1 VIDNGYHVRY
11 IGINTPE
18 TKHPRKTVEYYGRE
32 ASEYNKSLVE
42 GKTITLEYDIQKFD
56 RYGRV
61 LAYVYAKD
69 TFVNAKLVEEGFA
82 QASTIPPNVKH
93 AGHFLNLQRAAKA
106 SKKGLWLTK

>member
-1 VIDNGYHVRY
+1 
-11 IGINTPE
+11 
-18 TKHPRKTVEYYGRE
+18 
-32 ASEYNKSLVE
+32 
-42 GKTITLEYDIQKFD
+42 
-56 RYGRV
+56 V